1 MPVFLRKCAAVC
13 MAAVLSLVTV
23 GCLDWEEDIPP
34 EEQGNASDTY
44 TLMLYMCASDLE
56 SECGFATEDLNEI
69 MYGYT
74 AGNLNVIVQTG
85 GTAEWQ
91 NTVVADDRCQRYRV
105 TEDGLELVDDSLGM
119 QNMADSATLTD
130 FIQYCSSNYA
140 ADHYGL
146 VLWDHGGGVVGGY
159 GYDENFGGDSMS
171 LTEMSRALGDA
182 SVHLDMLGFDAC
194 LMANFETCL
203 MAAPYADYLIASE
216 EPEPGCGWY
225 YTDWI
230 GKLSENCGIPLKRYG
245 RQIIDDYITESGW
258 DSPSMYS
265 TLGMFDL
272 QQVTQKLLPA
282 LSQFSDDA
290 VQQLSAGEYRRISQS
305 RSNTR
310 AVYQSELDHI
320 DLLDYAQHS
329 QSETADQLEQAVSDC
344 VVYYRET
351 ENGSGDN
358 GLSIL
363 FPYYDLSA
371 LDMLEEMYQTLGYD
385 DAYPAFLEQFAN
397 VMAGGQISVSGFS
410 NTQNH
415 AAASE
420 YSGFQWFD
428 ADAGYDESY
437 YETYSADLSL
447 LETTEVDGRCVLE
460 LSEEDWEIVN
470 DAAMQMFAVY
480 DGFYVD
486 MGLDDYC
493 EFDDYGNL
501 IVEYDQ
507 TWVALDGQVV
517 PFFHESYTSDGDSFF
532 TCGSVP
538 CVYNGI
544 DAEIVLVWDTEHP
557 SGYAAGVRPVY
568 TDSVAAKGL
577 YDICDGDT
585 FQVYYDIYDE
595 DLNYVET
602 MTLDDE
608 IFTVQDSLEV
618 GYADAAEQLGD
629 TFIYYVL
636 EDIYNNTY
644 YTDSIAYLKE

>member
-23 GCLDWEEDIPP
+23 GCLDWEEDIPL

-182 SVHLDMLGFDAC
+182 NVHLDMLGFDAC

-230 GKLSENCGIPLKRYG
+230 GKLSENCGIPPKRYG

-385 DAYPAFLEQFAN
+385 DAYPVFLEQFAN

-420 YSGFQWFD
+420 YSCFQWFD

-447 LETTEVDGRCVLE
+447 LETTEVDGRWVLE

-644 YTDSIAYLKE
+644 YTDSIAYLEE

>member
-23 GCLDWEEDIPP
+23 GCLDWEEDIPL

-140 ADHYGL
+140 ADHYAL

-230 GKLSENCGIPLKRYG
+230 GKLSENCGIPPKRYG

>member
-1 MPVFLRKCAAVC
+1 

-23 GCLDWEEDIPP
+23 GCLDWEEDIPL

-91 NTVVADDRCQRYRV
+91 NTVVADDRCQRYQV

-230 GKLSENCGIPLKRYG
+230 GKLSENCGIPPKRYG

-344 VVYYRET
+344 VVYYQET

-644 YTDSIAYLKE
+644 YTDSIAYLEK

>member
-13 MAAVLSLVTV
+13 MAAVLSLMTV

-230 GKLSENCGIPLKRYG
+230 GKLSENCGIPPKRYG

-385 DAYPAFLEQFAN
+385 DAYPAFLEKFAN

-447 LETTEVDGRCVLE
+447 LETTEVDGRWVLE

-557 SGYAAGVRPVY
+557 SGYAVGVRPVY

-644 YTDSIAYLKE
+644 YTDSIAYLEE

>member
-1 MPVFLRKCAAVC
+1 MPVCLRKCAAVC

-230 GKLSENCGIPLKRYG
+230 GKLSENCGIPPKRYG

-644 YTDSIAYLKE
+644 YTDSIAYLEK

>member
-1 MPVFLRKCAAVC
+1 

-91 NTVVADDRCQRYRV
+91 NTVVAYDRCQRYQV

-230 GKLSENCGIPLKRYG
+230 GKLSENCGIPPKRYG

-480 DGFYVD
+480 DGFHVD

-585 FQVYYDIYDE
+585 FHVYYDIYDE

-644 YTDSIAYLKE
+644 YTDSIAYLEE

>member
-91 NTVVADDRCQRYRV
+91 NTVVADDRCQRYRA

-203 MAAPYADYLIASE
+203 MAAPYTDYLIASE

-230 GKLSENCGIPLKRYG
+230 GKLSENCGIPPKRYG

-385 DAYPAFLEQFAN
+385 DAYSAFLEQFAN

-447 LETTEVDGRCVLE
+447 LETTEVDGRWVLE

-644 YTDSIAYLKE
+644 YTDSIAYLEE

>member
-91 NTVVADDRCQRYRV
+91 NTVVADDRCQRYQV

-230 GKLSENCGIPLKRYG
+230 GKLSENCGIPPKRYG

-385 DAYPAFLEQFAN
+385 DAYSAFLEQFAN

-447 LETTEVDGRCVLE
+447 LETTEVDGRWVLE

-644 YTDSIAYLKE
+644 YTDSIAYLEE

>member
-91 NTVVADDRCQRYRV
+91 NTVVADDRCQRYQV

-230 GKLSENCGIPLKRYG
+230 GKLSENCGIPPKRYG

-602 MTLDDE
+602 MMLDDE

-644 YTDSIAYLKE
+644 YTDSIAYLEE

>member
-1 MPVFLRKCAAVC
+1 

-23 GCLDWEEDIPP
+23 GCLDWEEDIPL

-230 GKLSENCGIPLKRYG
+230 GKLSENCGIPPKRYG

>member
-1 MPVFLRKCAAVC
+1 MPIFLRKCAAVC

-230 GKLSENCGIPLKRYG
+230 GKLSENCGIPPKRYG

-644 YTDSIAYLKE
+644 YTDSIAYLEK

>member
-203 MAAPYADYLIASE
+203 MAAPYADHLIASE

-230 GKLSENCGIPLKRYG
+230 GKLSENCGIPPKRYG

-344 VVYYRET
+344 VVYYQET

-644 YTDSIAYLKE
+644 YTDSIAYLEE

>member
-91 NTVVADDRCQRYRV
+91 NTVVADDRCQRYQV

-230 GKLSENCGIPLKRYG
+230 GKLSENCGIPPKRYG

-329 QSETADQLEQAVSDC
+329 QSETADQLEQAISDC

-447 LETTEVDGRCVLE
+447 LETTEVDGRWVLE

-470 DAAMQMFAVY
+470 DAAMKMFAVY

-644 YTDSIAYLKE
+644 YTDSIAYLEE

>member
-23 GCLDWEEDIPP
+23 GCLDWEEDIPL

-230 GKLSENCGIPLKRYG
+230 GKLSENCGIPPKRYG

-415 AAASE
+415 AVASE

-644 YTDSIAYLKE
+644 YTDSIAYLEK

>member
-23 GCLDWEEDIPP
+23 GCLDWEEDIPL

-230 GKLSENCGIPLKRYG
+230 GKLSENCGIPPKRYG

-470 DAAMQMFAVY
+470 DVAMQMFAVY

-644 YTDSIAYLKE
+644 YTDSIAYLEE

>member
-1 MPVFLRKCAAVC
+1 MAV
-13 MAAVLSLVTV
+13 VLSLVTV

-230 GKLSENCGIPLKRYG
+230 GKLSENCGIPPKRYG

-644 YTDSIAYLKE
+644 YTDSIAYLEE

>member
-23 GCLDWEEDIPP
+23 GCLDWEEDIPL

-91 NTVVADDRCQRYRV
+91 NTVVEDDRCQRYRV

-230 GKLSENCGIPLKRYG
+230 GKLSENCGIPPKRYG

-538 CVYNGI
+538 CVYNGT

-644 YTDSIAYLKE
+644 YTDSIAYLEE

>member
-1 MPVFLRKCAAVC
+1 MPVFLRKRAAVC

-230 GKLSENCGIPLKRYG
+230 GKLSENCGIPPKRYG

-329 QSETADQLEQAVSDC
+329 QSETADQLEQAISDC

-447 LETTEVDGRCVLE
+447 LETTEVDGRWVLE

-644 YTDSIAYLKE
+644 YTDSIAYLEE

>member
-91 NTVVADDRCQRYRV
+91 NTVVADDRCQRYRA

-159 GYDENFGGDSMS
+159 GYDENFGGDGMS

-182 SVHLDMLGFDAC
+182 SVHLDMLGFDGC

-230 GKLSENCGIPLKRYG
+230 GKLSENCGIPPKRYG

-385 DAYPAFLEQFAN
+385 DAYSAFLEQFAN

-447 LETTEVDGRCVLE
+447 LETTEVDGRWVLE

-644 YTDSIAYLKE
+644 YTDSIAYLEE

>member
-23 GCLDWEEDIPP
+23 GCLDWEEDIPL

-91 NTVVADDRCQRYRV
+91 NTVVADDRCQRYQV

-230 GKLSENCGIPLKRYG
+230 GKLSENCGIPPKRYG

-282 LSQFSDDA
+282 LSQFSVDA

-644 YTDSIAYLKE
+644 YTDSIAYLEE

>member
-23 GCLDWEEDIPP
+23 GCLDWEEDIPL

-91 NTVVADDRCQRYRV
+91 NTVVADDRCQRYQV

-130 FIQYCSSNYA
+130 FIQYCSGNYA

-230 GKLSENCGIPLKRYG
+230 GKLSENCGIPPKRYG

>member
-130 FIQYCSSNYA
+130 FIRYCSSNYA

-230 GKLSENCGIPLKRYG
+230 GKLSENCGIPPKRYG

-358 GLSIL
+358 GLSML

-447 LETTEVDGRCVLE
+447 LETTEVDGRWVLE

-644 YTDSIAYLKE
+644 YTDSIAYLEE